1 MNPAREKIL
10 NKLKRAVHS
19 VPEEPDFEQPIYHSI
34 NIPLEL
40 AFKENLEKIN
50 GFVHLFSTE
59 KELFTALKEFLTS
72 RQREDIFCNEDEICN
87 KLGDYGIEFQQSS
100 VLPKNTEVGITGCEF
115 LIAHT
120 GSVMVSSAQ
129 KGGRQMFVYPP
140 VHIVIA
146 NKNQLVGY
154 LEEAYS
160 GILEKYKNNLPSQ
173 IALISGPSRTG
184 DIELILTLGV
194 HGPEDAHALIL
205 TGDDHAG

>member
-1 MNPAREKIL
+1 MNPAREEIL
-10 NKLKRAVHS
+10 NKLKSAVHS
-19 VPEEPDFEQPIYHSI
+19 VPEKPDFEQPIYHSI
-34 NIPLEL
+34 NLPLEL

-59 KELFTALKEFLTS
+59 EERYIALNEFLTS
-72 RQREDIFCNEDEICN
+72 HRKEDIFCNEDEICK
-87 KLGDYGIEFQQSS
+87 KLSAFGIEFQHSS
-100 VLPKNTEVGITGCEF
+100 TLPKNIEIGITGCEF

-154 LEEAYS
+154 LDEAYS
-160 GILEKYKNNLPSQ
+160 EIREKYGIDFPSQ
-173 IALISGPSRTG
+173 IALITGPSRTA
-184 DIELILTLGV
+184 DIEKTLVLGA
-194 HGPEDAHALIL
+194 HGPRELRVFL
-205 TGDDHAG
+205 V